1 MGKLIILL
9 GDLNCD
15 MLKPTPGSAS
25 LIKTTKELN
34 LNQLIKSPTRITE
47 SSQTLVDVI
56 FVSSPRLVVNS
67 GVIETCI
74 SDHFPVYVSLKL
86 KTDKSPP
93 NYITTRSYN
102 KYDPDLFAIDLAS
115 NRDRLVSIFRMD
127 NVDEKLTIFNEIFLN
142 TLDKHAPVKTI
153 KVRGK
158 SCPFITSEIKA
169 SMIKR
174 DQLHSLFRK
183 TRDHYD
189 WLNFREARNFTK
201 TALVNAQKEYV
212 LKEVQQHRKQYWVT
226 LEAKKASTLIQDPS
240 VYPARN
246 LSDVNRT
253 DNSYPEE
260 NDRFS
265 FTPVSCSEIRNI
277 ILAMPSNKS
286 PGKDKVSMRVIKH
299 SLPVI
304 LGPLTDIINC
314 SLSSSSFPIAW
325 KEAEVIPLLKDGNH
339 EEASNNRPLSL
350 LTFLSKICE
359 KVALNQFGSYLMKN
373 KKLSTHQSGNKKHHS
388 CETLNLLTG
397 DTILKAMDEKLVTA
411 LILIDLSKAFDSVNH
426 TFLLT
431 KLSNVG
437 ASPSVVKWFESY
449 LTGRTQSVRIG
460 STVSTPL
467 PVFYGVPQGAILSP
481 LLFSIYTNDLPSSV
495 HHSKLESYVDDS
507 KILLSFTVANVDCL
521 KQQLEEDLYLIA
533 NSCSEN
539 ELLINPGKTK
549 YMLIGTRQ
557 NLQQLPVDMT
567 INFLNETITP
577 VSFAKDLGMTIDSY
591 LTYDQHITNLVSS
604 CMNSLCQIN
613 RVKKCFD
620 KEALTL
626 IVSALVMNKMFYC
639 STVWSNTSST
649 NIKKLQLVQNF
660 ACRIITNIGKFD
672 HISPGLRE
680 LNWLPVKEQ
689 LLLREAIMMYKCVNE
704 LAPHYLSDLF
714 TKRSDIHQR
723 DTRSHDSLQ
732 IPLYKTSAGQR
743 SFHYRGVTLWN
754 DLDIK
759 HKKLDSLKTFKNEL
773 KRSMLEQIYK

>member
-1 MGKLIILL
+1 
-9 GDLNCD
+9 
-15 MLKPTPGSAS
+15 
-25 LIKTTKELN
+25 
-34 LNQLIKSPTRITE
+34 
-47 SSQTLVDVI
+47 
-56 FVSSPRLVVNS
+56 
-67 GVIETCI
+67 
-74 SDHFPVYVSLKL
+74 
-86 KTDKSPP
+86 
-93 NYITTRSYN
+93 
-102 KYDPDLFAIDLAS
+102 
-115 NRDRLVSIFRMD
+115 MD

-158 SCPFITSEIKA
+158 SCPFITPEIKA

-201 TALVNAQKEYV
+201 TALVNAQKEHV
-212 LKEVQQHRKQYWVT
+212 LKEVQQHRNNTGSLWKVIKENIAYRKRESVVYSKEPKLVAEEFNHFFST
-226 LEAKKASTLIQDPS
+226 IGVNAAKKASTLIQDPS

-304 LGPLTDIINC
+304 LN
-314 SLSSSSFPIAW
+314 
-325 KEAEVIPLLKDGNH
+325 
-339 EEASNNRPLSL
+339 L

-397 DTILKAMDEKLVTA
+397 DTILKAMHGKLVTA

-467 PVFYGVPQGAILSP
+467 PVSYGVPQGAILSP

-591 LTYDQHITNLVSS
+591 LTYDQHITNLISS

-626 IVSALVMNKMFYC
+626 IVSALVMNKMVYC

-759 HKKLDSLKTFKNEL
+759 FKKLDSLKTFKNEL

>member
-74 SDHFPVYVSLKL
+74 SDHFPV
-86 KTDKSPP
+86 
-93 NYITTRSYN
+93 
-102 KYDPDLFAIDLAS
+102 
-115 NRDRLVSIFRMD
+115 MD

-158 SCPFITSEIKA
+158 SCPFITPEIKA

-212 LKEVQQHRKQYWVT
+212 LKEVQQHRNNTGSLWKVIKENIAYRERESVVYSKEPKLVAEEFNHFFST
-226 LEAKKASTLIQDPS
+226 IGVNAAKKASTLIQDPS
-240 VYPARN
+240 VYPAWN

-253 DNSYPEE
+253 DNSYSEE

-265 FTPVSCSEIRNI
+265 FTPVYCSEIRNI

-359 KVALNQFGSYLMKN
+359 K
-373 KKLSTHQSGNKKHHS
+373 
-388 CETLNLLTG
+388 
-397 DTILKAMDEKLVTA
+397 
-411 LILIDLSKAFDSVNH
+411 
-426 TFLLT
+426 
-431 KLSNVG
+431 
-437 ASPSVVKWFESY
+437 SP
-449 LTGRTQSVRIG
+449 
-460 STVSTPL
+460 
-467 PVFYGVPQGAILSP
+467 
-481 LLFSIYTNDLPSSV
+481 
-495 HHSKLESYVDDS
+495 
-507 KILLSFTVANVDCL
+507 
-521 KQQLEEDLYLIA
+521 
-533 NSCSEN
+533 
-539 ELLINPGKTK
+539 
-549 YMLIGTRQ
+549 
-557 NLQQLPVDMT
+557 
-567 INFLNETITP
+567 
-577 VSFAKDLGMTIDSY
+577 
-591 LTYDQHITNLVSS
+591 
-604 CMNSLCQIN
+604 
-613 RVKKCFD
+613 
-620 KEALTL
+620 
-626 IVSALVMNKMFYC
+626 
-639 STVWSNTSST
+639 
-649 NIKKLQLVQNF
+649 
-660 ACRIITNIGKFD
+660 
-672 HISPGLRE
+672 
-680 LNWLPVKEQ
+680 
-689 LLLREAIMMYKCVNE
+689 
-704 LAPHYLSDLF
+704 
-714 TKRSDIHQR
+714 
-723 DTRSHDSLQ
+723 
-732 IPLYKTSAGQR
+732 
-743 SFHYRGVTLWN
+743 
-754 DLDIK
+754 
-759 HKKLDSLKTFKNEL
+759 
-773 KRSMLEQIYK
+773 

>member
-1 MGKLIILL
+1 
-9 GDLNCD
+9 

-153 KVRGK
+153 K
-158 SCPFITSEIKA
+158 
-169 SMIKR
+169 
-174 DQLHSLFRK
+174 
-183 TRDHYD
+183 
-189 WLNFREARNFTK
+189 
-201 TALVNAQKEYV
+201 KEYV
-212 LKEVQQHRKQYWVT
+212 LKEVQQHRNNTGSLWKVIKENIAYRERESVVYSKEPKLVAEEFNHFFST
-226 LEAKKASTLIQDPS
+226 IGVNAAKKASTLIQDPS

-397 DTILKAMDEKLVTA
+397 DTILKAMDGKLVTA

-507 KILLSFTVANVDCL
+507 KLLLSFTVANVDCL

-680 LNWLPVKEQ
+680 LNWLPVKDN
-689 LLLREAIMMYKCVNE
+689 Y
-704 LAPHYLSDLF
+704 Y
-714 TKRSDIHQR
+714 
-723 DTRSHDSLQ
+723 
-732 IPLYKTSAGQR
+732 
-743 SFHYRGVTLWN
+743 
-754 DLDIK
+754 
-759 HKKLDSLKTFKNEL
+759 
-773 KRSMLEQIYK
+773 

>member
-1 MGKLIILL
+1 
-9 GDLNCD
+9 
-15 MLKPTPGSAS
+15 
-25 LIKTTKELN
+25 
-34 LNQLIKSPTRITE
+34 
-47 SSQTLVDVI
+47 
-56 FVSSPRLVVNS
+56 
-67 GVIETCI
+67 
-74 SDHFPVYVSLKL
+74 
-86 KTDKSPP
+86 
-93 NYITTRSYN
+93 
-102 KYDPDLFAIDLAS
+102 
-115 NRDRLVSIFRMD
+115 
-127 NVDEKLTIFNEIFLN
+127 
-142 TLDKHAPVKTI
+142 
-153 KVRGK
+153 
-158 SCPFITSEIKA
+158 
-169 SMIKR
+169 
-174 DQLHSLFRK
+174 
-183 TRDHYD
+183 
-189 WLNFREARNFTK
+189 
-201 TALVNAQKEYV
+201 
-212 LKEVQQHRKQYWVT
+212 
-226 LEAKKASTLIQDPS
+226 
-240 VYPARN
+240 
-246 LSDVNRT
+246 
-253 DNSYPEE
+253 
-260 NDRFS
+260 
-265 FTPVSCSEIRNI
+265 
-277 ILAMPSNKS
+277 
-286 PGKDKVSMRVIKH
+286 
-299 SLPVI
+299 
-304 LGPLTDIINC
+304 
-314 SLSSSSFPIAW
+314 W

-388 CETLNLLTG
+388 CETLNLLT
-397 DTILKAMDEKLVTA
+397 AMDGKLVTA

-426 TFLLT
+426 NFLLT

-437 ASPSVVKWFESY
+437 ASPSVVKC
-449 LTGRTQSVRIG
+449 
-460 STVSTPL
+460 
-467 PVFYGVPQGAILSP
+467 
-481 LLFSIYTNDLPSSV
+481 IYTNDLPSSV

-591 LTYDQHITNLVSS
+591 LTYDQHITILVSS
-604 CMNSLCQIN
+604 CMNSLCQIS

-626 IVSALVMNKMFYC
+626 IVSALVMNKMFYV

-723 DTRSHDSLQ
+723 DARSHDSLQ
-732 IPLYKTSAGQR
+732 IPLYKTSA
-743 SFHYRGVTLWN
+743 
-754 DLDIK
+754 
-759 HKKLDSLKTFKNEL
+759 
-773 KRSMLEQIYK
+773 

>member
-1 MGKLIILL
+1 
-9 GDLNCD
+9 
-15 MLKPTPGSAS
+15 
-25 LIKTTKELN
+25 
-34 LNQLIKSPTRITE
+34 
-47 SSQTLVDVI
+47 
-56 FVSSPRLVVNS
+56 
-67 GVIETCI
+67 
-74 SDHFPVYVSLKL
+74 
-86 KTDKSPP
+86 
-93 NYITTRSYN
+93 
-102 KYDPDLFAIDLAS
+102 
-115 NRDRLVSIFRMD
+115 
-127 NVDEKLTIFNEIFLN
+127 
-142 TLDKHAPVKTI
+142 
-153 KVRGK
+153 
-158 SCPFITSEIKA
+158 
-169 SMIKR
+169 
-174 DQLHSLFRK
+174 
-183 TRDHYD
+183 
-189 WLNFREARNFTK
+189 
-201 TALVNAQKEYV
+201 
-212 LKEVQQHRKQYWVT
+212 
-226 LEAKKASTLIQDPS
+226 
-240 VYPARN
+240 
-246 LSDVNRT
+246 
-253 DNSYPEE
+253 
-260 NDRFS
+260 
-265 FTPVSCSEIRNI
+265 
-277 ILAMPSNKS
+277 MPSNKS

-339 EEASNNRPLSL
+339 EKASNNRPLSL

-397 DTILKAMDEKLVTA
+397 DTILKAMDGKVVTA

-460 STVSTPL
+460 FTVSTPL

-591 LTYDQHITNLVSS
+591 LTYEQHITNLVS
-604 CMNSLCQIN
+604 
-613 RVKKCFD
+613 
-620 KEALTL
+620 
-626 IVSALVMNKMFYC
+626 SALVMNKMFYC

-732 IPLYKTSAGQR
+732 IPLYKTSA
-743 SFHYRGVTLWN
+743 
-754 DLDIK
+754 
-759 HKKLDSLKTFKNEL
+759 
-773 KRSMLEQIYK
+773 

>member
-115 NRDRLVSIFRMD
+115 NCDRLVSIFRMD

-158 SCPFITSEIKA
+158 SCPFITPEIKA

-212 LKEVQQHRKQYWVT
+212 LKKVQQHRNNTGSLWKVIKENIAYRERESVVYSKEPKLVAEEFNHFFST
-226 LEAKKASTLIQDPS
+226 IGVNAAKKASTLIQDPS

-359 KVALNQFGSYLMKN
+359 K
-373 KKLSTHQSGNKKHHS
+373 
-388 CETLNLLTG
+388 
-397 DTILKAMDEKLVTA
+397 
-411 LILIDLSKAFDSVNH
+411 
-426 TFLLT
+426 
-431 KLSNVG
+431 
-437 ASPSVVKWFESY
+437 SP
-449 LTGRTQSVRIG
+449 
-460 STVSTPL
+460 
-467 PVFYGVPQGAILSP
+467 
-481 LLFSIYTNDLPSSV
+481 
-495 HHSKLESYVDDS
+495 
-507 KILLSFTVANVDCL
+507 
-521 KQQLEEDLYLIA
+521 
-533 NSCSEN
+533 
-539 ELLINPGKTK
+539 
-549 YMLIGTRQ
+549 
-557 NLQQLPVDMT
+557 
-567 INFLNETITP
+567 
-577 VSFAKDLGMTIDSY
+577 
-591 LTYDQHITNLVSS
+591 
-604 CMNSLCQIN
+604 
-613 RVKKCFD
+613 
-620 KEALTL
+620 
-626 IVSALVMNKMFYC
+626 
-639 STVWSNTSST
+639 
-649 NIKKLQLVQNF
+649 
-660 ACRIITNIGKFD
+660 
-672 HISPGLRE
+672 
-680 LNWLPVKEQ
+680 
-689 LLLREAIMMYKCVNE
+689 
-704 LAPHYLSDLF
+704 
-714 TKRSDIHQR
+714 
-723 DTRSHDSLQ
+723 
-732 IPLYKTSAGQR
+732 
-743 SFHYRGVTLWN
+743 
-754 DLDIK
+754 
-759 HKKLDSLKTFKNEL
+759 
-773 KRSMLEQIYK
+773 